1 MWYCCEFFS
10 PFKASTEPCQT
21 LEEVVLPA
29 VGLKKEHLQLNK
41 NNRVFPTS
49 EAVKLTSRFDF
60 QQSLRI
66 MTEAKGC
73 I

>member
-1 MWYCCEFFS
+1 MNFF
-10 PFKASTEPCQT
+10 PIQSTEPCQT

-29 VGLKKEHLQLNK
+29 VGLKKEDLQLNK